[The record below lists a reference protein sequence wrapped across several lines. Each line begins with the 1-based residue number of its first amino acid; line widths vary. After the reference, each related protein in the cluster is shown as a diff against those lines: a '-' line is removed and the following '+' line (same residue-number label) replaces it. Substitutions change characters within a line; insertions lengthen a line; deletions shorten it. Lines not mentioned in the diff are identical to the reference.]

1 MKDCCVSCGNETLY
15 DFTDHIDMRY
25 GYVEGVG
32 QFCIHCFTEKSRTI
46 DVPVELIKS
55 TPNDM
60 ELGISVRKLYWE
72 SGD

>member
-1 MKDCCVSCGNETLY
+1 MKDCCVLCGNETIY

-32 QFCIHCFTEKSRTI
+32 QFCIHCYSEKNRTI
-46 DVPVELIKS
+46 QIPVEVIKKN
-55 TPNDM
+55 PNDM
-60 ELGISVRKLYWE
+60 QLGEAVRKIYWE